1 MKRILMVSAMACM
14 LASASVAAAAQA
26 DGGGDDSGIWFPLGL
41 SLVSAPV
48 QLPSSSH
55 TVFGA
60 MVNVGY
66 GQVRNLA
73 VIDVGIVNNVTE
85 GMTGLEFGAV
95 NLAGTCV
102 GAQAGGVNY
111 ASTLVGVQLGILN
124 ITGRLHGLQLGL
136 VNISSSGGAL
146 IFPIFN
152 LGF

>member
-1 MKRILMVSAMACM
+1 MKKALTMACM
-14 LASASVAAAAQA
+14 AFCAAVAAPAHC
-26 DGGGDDSGIWFPLGL
+26 GDDESGIWLPLGL
-41 SLVSAPV
+41 SLVTPPV
-48 QLPSSSH
+48 QLPSPSH

-66 GQVRNLA
+66 GQVRNLS
-73 VIDVGIVNNVTE
+73 VLDVGVVNNVTE

-102 GAQAGGVNY
+102 GAQVGGVNY
-111 ASTLVGVQLGILN
+111 ASTVVGVQFGILN
-124 ITGRLHGLQLGL
+124 IAGRLHGLQLGL
-136 VNISSSGGAL
+136 VNMSSSGGAL